1 MHRQVD
7 FLRTESLGQVET
19 KLVVNGEGSS
29 RCSRY
34 RMHRAPLH
42 VSESFQYYQKAFAL
56 YSYRLE
62 SLARNLVNFVEN
74 YSNFGETLVKL

>member
-1 MHRQVD
+1 
-7 FLRTESLGQVET
+7 
-19 KLVVNGEGSS
+19 
-29 RCSRY
+29 
-34 RMHRAPLH
+34 MHRAPLH

-74 YSNFGETLVKL
+74 YSNFGETLVKLW